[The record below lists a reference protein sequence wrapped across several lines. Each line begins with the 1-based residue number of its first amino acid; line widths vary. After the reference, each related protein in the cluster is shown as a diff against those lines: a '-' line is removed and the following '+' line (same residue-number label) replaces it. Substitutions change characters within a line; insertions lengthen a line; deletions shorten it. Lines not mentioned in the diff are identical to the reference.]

1 MHEHRVA
8 DSEEGQGVVKII
20 LMQDVPKLGDAGTVQ
35 DVAPGYARNFLIP
48 QGIATI
54 ATRGSIKQVEERQ
67 AAEAK
72 RIAKQ
77 EEELRGLSERIQGTR
92 IEVQVRAGE
101 QGRLYG
107 SITAADVAEKL
118 AAAVGEEIDRRKVD
132 LDEPIR
138 SLGEHEVTVRLVG
151 RLTPTI
157 TVVAFDPD
165 YVPEA
170 EASEDEASEDE
181 PDEAAEE
188 AE

>member
-1 MHEHRVA
+1 M
-8 DSEEGQGVVKII
+8 VKVI
-20 LMQDVPKLGDAGTVQ
+20 LMQDVPKLGNAGTVQ
-35 DVAPGYARNFLIP
+35 DVAPGYARNYLIP
-48 QGIATI
+48 QGMASIATQ
-54 ATRGSIKQVEERQ
+54 GSIRQVEERQ
-67 AAEAK
+67 AAEAR

-92 IEVQVRAGE
+92 IEIQVRAGE

-118 AAAVGEEIDRRKVD
+118 AATVGEEIDRRKVD

-138 SLGEHEVTVRLVG
+138 SLGEHEVTIRLVG

-165 YVPEA
+165 YVPEPAQPAA
-170 EASEDEASEDE
+170 EADAGAETGDEADVEDE
-181 PDEAAEE
+181 
-188 AE
+188 

>member
-1 MHEHRVA
+1 M
-8 DSEEGQGVVKII
+8 VKVI
-20 LMQDVPKLGDAGTVQ
+20 LMQDVPKLGIAGTVQ
-35 DVAPGYARNFLIP
+35 DVAPGYARNYLIP
-48 QGIATI
+48 QGMATI
-54 ATRGSIKQVEERQ
+54 ATTGSIRQVEERQ

-92 IEVQVRAGE
+92 IEIQVRAGE

-107 SITAADVAEKL
+107 SITAADVAEQLSK
-118 AAAVGEEIDRRKVD
+118 AVGEEIDRRKVD

-151 RLTPTI
+151 RLTPTV

-165 YVPEA
+165 YVPEPAQPEGEA
-170 EASEDEASEDE
+170 EAQTSDEADEDIGE
-181 PDEAAEE
+181 NE
-188 AE
+188 